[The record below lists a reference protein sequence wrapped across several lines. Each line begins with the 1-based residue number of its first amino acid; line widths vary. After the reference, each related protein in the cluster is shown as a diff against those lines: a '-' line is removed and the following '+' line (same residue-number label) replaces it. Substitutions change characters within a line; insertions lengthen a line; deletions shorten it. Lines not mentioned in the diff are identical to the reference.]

1 MVNSSLDINTFIT
14 IQHQTYFMSFRLAI
28 DVLELM
34 PNEIQSFDILSVFP
48 ALLLLYDVTN
58 KTSFENT
65 RAWLA
70 EIREYAQD
78 NVVIML
84 LGEHTSFRGLGL
96 EVKLNSA

>member
-1 MVNSSLDINTFIT
+1 MKCRISSNAYDICKVCLRYAI
-14 IQHQTYFMSFRLAI
+14 RL
-28 DVLELM
+28 
-34 PNEIQSFDILSVFP
+34 FP

-84 LGEHTSFRGLGL
+84 LGKNVGITTI
-96 EVKLNSA
+96 